1 MSLNLAHYLEISAE
15 TYPDR
20 TAVMLD
26 DFRFSYVEV
35 NAFAK
40 RIANVLVDKGIEKGD
55 RVAIMIPNTPHFP
68 VVYYG
73 ILNVGATVVPV
84 NVLLKAH
91 EIQYYLEDSDAKV
104 FVVWRGFYDEAAA
117 AFNQTDTCHHLL
129 VVSTPDDLDSPGDG
143 ELLMPLILGA
153 SHEFDLVQTMPDDT
167 AVILYTSGTT
177 GHPKGAELTHFNM
190 FFNAYYSKEK
200 IIQATPGDVILAV
213 LPLFHSFGQTCV
225 MNAGLMAGAT
235 ITMVPQF
242 DTERVAHVIERDRVS
257 VIGLVPTM
265 YAFLLNYAEQHACDL
280 STLRMAVSG
289 ASSLPVEIIHR
300 FKEKFGVQILE
311 GYGLSETSPVASFN
325 VTDRTCKPGSI
336 GIPIWGCEM
345 RVMRE
350 DGSFAS
356 AGEVGEIVIRGHN
369 VMKAYYK
376 KPVATKEAIIN
387 GWLHTGDLG
396 KFDDEGYFYI
406 VDRLKDMIIRGG
418 MNVYP
423 REVEEV
429 LHGHPAIL
437 EVAVVGVPDEL
448 RGEEVKAFVALR
460 DGHTASAKELQEY
473 CLERL
478 AKYKC
483 PKEVEILPSLPK
495 GPTGKLVKRELR
507 VLASR

>member
-1 MSLNLAHYLEISAE
+1 MSLNLAHFLEISAE

-26 DFRFSYVEV
+26 DFRFSYAEV

-55 RVAIMIPNTPHFP
+55 KVAIMIPNTPHFP
-68 VVYYG
+68 MVYYG
-73 ILNVGATVVPV
+73 ILSTGATVVPV
-84 NVLLKAH
+84 NVLLKAQ
-91 EIQYYLEDSDAKV
+91 EIQYYLEDADAKV
-104 FVVWRGFYDEAAA
+104 FVVWRGFYDEAAR
-117 AFNQTDTCHHLL
+117 AFNETDTCHHLL
-129 VVSTPDDLDSPGDG
+129 VVSAEDDLDSPNDG

-153 SHEFDLVQTMPDDT
+153 SHEFDLIETMPDDT

-200 IIQATPGDVILAV
+200 IIQAKPDDVILAV
-213 LPLFHSFGQTCV
+213 LPLFHSFGQTCI
-225 MNAGLMAGAT
+225 MNAGLMAGAA
-235 ITMVPQF
+235 ISMVPQF
-242 DTERVAHVIERDRVS
+242 DTERVVKVIERDRVT

-265 YAFLLNYAEQHACDL
+265 YAFLLNCAEQHACDL
-280 STLRMAVSG
+280 SSLRMAVSG
-289 ASSLPVEIIHR
+289 ASSLAVEIINH
-300 FKEKFGVQILE
+300 FKERFGVQILE

-325 VTDRTCKPGSI
+325 VTDRPCKPGSV

-350 DGSFAS
+350 DGSFAD
-356 AGEVGEIVIRGHN
+356 AEEVGEIVVRGHN

-376 KPVATKEAIIN
+376 KPVATKETVIN

-396 KFDDEGYFYI
+396 RFDEDGYFYI
-406 VDRLKDMIIRGG
+406 VDRLKDIIIRGG

-429 LHGHPAIL
+429 LHAHPAVL
-437 EVAVVGVPDEL
+437 EVAVVGIPDEL
-448 RGEEVKAFVALR
+448 RGEEVKAYIALR
-460 DGHTASAKELQEY
+460 DGHTANGDELREY

-483 PKEVEILPSLPK
+483 PIEVEILSTLPK
-495 GPTGKLVKRELR
+495 GPTGKLLKRELR
-507 VLASR
+507 DLARR